1 MRPLACTA
9 PTSPDFDQT
18 LNASYVPG
26 QWWRRGAGGAVEM
39 GCIPK
44 PSELFWKLRGP
55 VGTVQ
60 PAISRDPRHGLK
72 RKKGSVRRIT
82 IIIFTI
88 VLANS

>member
-1 MRPLACTA
+1 
-9 PTSPDFDQT
+9 
-18 LNASYVPG
+18 
-26 QWWRRGAGGAVEM
+26 M